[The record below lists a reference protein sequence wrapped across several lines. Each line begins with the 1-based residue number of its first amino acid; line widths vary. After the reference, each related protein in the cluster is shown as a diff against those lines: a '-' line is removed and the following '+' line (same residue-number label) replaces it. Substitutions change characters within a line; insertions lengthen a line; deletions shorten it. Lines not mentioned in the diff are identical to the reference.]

1 MPALEASRRA
11 RRASAGAPPRPAR
24 GPARIIAALIV
35 AFAAVAIA
43 GCAIKWRYYL
53 YIGGDLAIF
62 TQALA
67 GLMRGTMFGSI
78 RDMNWLGDHASLAM
92 FLIAPLYA
100 LFRHPM
106 TLLVVQS
113 VALALGA

>member
-1 MPALEASRRA
+1 MPALEAPRRA
-11 RRASAGAPPRPAR
+11 RRASAAPPWPLRS
-24 GPARIIAALIV
+24 PARIVGALIAV
-35 AFAAVAIA
+35 FAAAAIA
-43 GCAIKWRYYL
+43 GCAIKWRHYL

-67 GLMRGTMFGSI
+67 GLMRGSMFGSI
-78 RDMNWLGDHASLAM
+78 RDMNWLGDHVSLVM

-106 TLLVVQS
+106 TLL
-113 VALALGA
+113 